1 MLALDAR
8 ECCHSRELIAALAT
22 VMEAMMAA
30 DAIEDDLARRFR
42 IDRPPTL
49 LARKSSKARV
59 GFSRLRSSCPM
70 HGHSIA
76 TPPEEAFAFWVPLSV
91 PFFSNLWTAG
101 RRREVPELRLGD
113 AQLVDLGDHPVV
125 SLDIPF
131 DSIRFYITQ
140 VALDE
145 MANEAGI
152 RRAKGL
158 YAPNFGARDL
168 VMFGLAQALAGA
180 MEQPGDGTA
189 MFSDC
194 IALAFFAHI
203 VRAYGSVPIGGRIT
217 RGGLSAWQLQP
228 ARGFIPVNL
237 AHDPSIAEV
246 AHECGLSSGYFAR
259 AFKRSTG
266 VPPYQWLTK
275 MRVERAK
282 ELLKDPRCELADIAQ
297 ACGFVDQSHFT
308 RVFSR
313 SEGYSPGR
321 WRRLHRI

>member
-1 MLALDAR
+1 ML
-8 ECCHSRELIAALAT
+8 
-22 VMEAMMAA
+22 A
-30 DAIEDDLARRFR
+30 DAIEDDLARRFG

-49 LARKSSKARV
+49 LSRKSSKARV
-59 GFSRLRSSCPM
+59 GFSRMRSSRPM
-70 HGHSIA
+70 HGYSIA
-76 TPPEEAFAFWVPLSV
+76 TAPEEAFAFWAPLSV

-113 AQLVDLGDHPVV
+113 TQLVDLGDHPVV

-152 RRAKGL
+152 RRVKGL

-180 MEQPGDGTA
+180 MEQPGDLTA

-203 VRAYGSVPIGGRIT
+203 VRAYGNGSIGERHAH
-217 RGGLSAWQLQP
+217 GGLAAWQLQR
-228 ARGFIPVNL
+228 ARDLINVNL
-237 AHDPSIAEV
+237 AHDISISDI

-259 AFKRSTG
+259 AFKQSIG

-282 ELLKDPRCELADIAQ
+282 ELLKDPRCELAEIALL
-297 ACGFVDQSHFT
+297 CGFVDQSHFT

-321 WRRLHRI
+321 WRRLHHL

>member
-1 MLALDAR
+1 
-8 ECCHSRELIAALAT
+8 
-22 VMEAMMAA
+22 MEAMMAA

-49 LARKSSKARV
+49 LARKSSKARI
-59 GFSRLRSSCPM
+59 GFSRVRSSRPM

-101 RRREVPELRLGD
+101 RRREVPDLRLGD
-113 AQLVDLGDHPVV
+113 AQLVDLGEKPVV

-140 VALDE
+140 AVLDE

-168 VMFGLAQALAGA
+168 VMFGLAQALCGA

-203 VRAYGSVPIGGRIT
+203 VRAYGGVPIGGRNAN
-217 RGGLSAWQLQP
+217 GGLAAWQLQR
-228 ARGFIPVNL
+228 ARDFINVNL
-237 AHDPSIAEV
+237 AHDPSIPEI

-266 VPPYQWLTK
+266 VPPYKWLTK

-297 ACGFVDQSHFT
+297 LCGFVDQSHFT

-321 WRRLHRI
+321 WRRLHRL

>member
-1 MLALDAR
+1 
-8 ECCHSRELIAALAT
+8 
-22 VMEAMMAA
+22 MAA
-30 DAIEDDLARRFR
+30 DAIENDLARRFR
-42 IDRPPTL
+42 VDRPPTL
-49 LARKSSKARV
+49 LARQSSKARI
-59 GFSRLRSSCPM
+59 GFSRLRSSRPM
-70 HGHSIA
+70 HDHSIA

-113 AQLVDLGDHPVV
+113 AQLIDLDDQPVV
-125 SLDIPF
+125 GLDIAF

-152 RRAKGL
+152 RRVKGL
-158 YAPNFGARDL
+158 YASNFGARDL
-168 VMFGLAQALAGA
+168 VMFGLAQAIAGA
-180 MEQPGDGTA
+180 MEQPGDATA

-203 VRAYGSVPIGGRIT
+203 IRAYGGVPIEARNVH
-217 RGGLSAWQLQP
+217 GGLAAWQLKR
-228 ARGFIPVNL
+228 ARDFINVNL
-237 AHDPSIAEV
+237 AHDPSIPEI

-266 VPPYQWLTK
+266 VSPCRWLAR

-282 ELLKDPRCELADIAQ
+282 ELLKDPRCELAQIALL
-297 ACGFVDQSHFT
+297 CGFVDQSHFT

-313 SEGYSPGR
+313 IEGYSPGR
-321 WRRLHRI
+321 WRRLQRL

>member
-1 MLALDAR
+1 
-8 ECCHSRELIAALAT
+8 
-22 VMEAMMAA
+22 MEAMMPA

-42 IDRPPTL
+42 IERPPTL
-49 LARKSSKARV
+49 LARKSSKARI
-59 GFSRLRSSCPM
+59 GFSRMRSSCPT
-70 HGHSIA
+70 GGRSVVSQ
-76 TPPEEAFAFWVPLSV
+76 PEEAFAFHVPLAV
-91 PFFSNLWTAG
+91 PFFSNLWTSG
-101 RRREVPELRLGD
+101 RRREVPDWRLGYT
-113 AQLVDLGDHPVV
+113 QLVDLSDNPFV

-131 DSIRFYITQ
+131 DSVRFYISQ

-152 RRAKGL
+152 RRVKGL
-158 YAPNFGARDL
+158 YAPNFGAHNL

-189 MFSDC
+189 IFADC
-194 IALAFFAHI
+194 VALAFFAHI
-203 VRAYGSVPIGGRIT
+203 VRAYGSVPIGGPNA
-217 RGGLSAWQLQP
+217 RGGLAAWQLQR
-228 ARGFIPVNL
+228 ARDYINVNL
-237 AHDPSIAEV
+237 AHDPSIAEI
-246 AHECGLSSGYFAR
+246 AHECGLSSSYFAR

-266 VPPYQWLTK
+266 VPPYKWLTK

-297 ACGFVDQSHFT
+297 LCGFVDQSHFT

-321 WRRLHRI
+321 WRRLHRL

>member
-1 MLALDAR
+1 
-8 ECCHSRELIAALAT
+8 
-22 VMEAMMAA
+22 MEAMMGA

-42 IDRPPTL
+42 IDRPRTL

-59 GFSRLRSSCPM
+59 GFSRMRSSRPM
-70 HGHSIA
+70 HGHSLA
-76 TPPEEAFAFWVPLSV
+76 TPPEEAFAFHVPLSV
-91 PFFSNLWTAG
+91 PYFSNLWTAG
-101 RRREVPELRLGD
+101 RRREVPDFRLGD
-113 AQLVDLGDHPVV
+113 AQLIDLSERPVV

-152 RRAKGL
+152 RRVKGL

-180 MEQPGDGTA
+180 MEEPGDGTV

-203 VRAYGSVPIGGRIT
+203 VRAYGSVPTAGKNA
-217 RGGLSAWQLQP
+217 RGGLASWQLQR
-228 ARGFIPVNL
+228 ARDFINANL
-237 AHDPSIAEV
+237 AGDPSISEV
-246 AHECGLSSGYFAR
+246 ANVCGLSTNYFVR
-259 AFKRSTG
+259 AFKQATG
-266 VPPYQWLTK
+266 VPPYRWLTK
-275 MRVERAK
+275 QRVERAK
-282 ELLKDPRCELADIAQ
+282 ELLRDPVRELADIAQ
-297 ACGFVDQSHFT
+297 LCGFVDQSHFT

-321 WRRLHRI
+321 WRRLHRC